1 MSSSR
6 SRLVEL
12 SVRELSRRDVMRRAL
27 ALGAV
32 VAVPSVLAACG
43 GSSDEDVL
51 GSGSEDGGDTV
62 AATTA
67 VPATTSA
74 STSADTEATEATGT
88 SATTAAAT
96 PSGDPIPTGAS
107 LTIDFTFTADGGGR
121 VRNPYVAV
129 WIEDTQGALVKP
141 IAVWYREREAKYLD
155 KLSRWA
161 TVDGSDTTLQT
172 VSSATKPAGS
182 YSLVWDGT
190 DGSGAPVVQGDYVVC
205 VEAAREHGP
214 YDLVSAA
221 VTLGADGF
229 TTDLGADNELTAVAV
244 TYAV

>member
-51 GSGSEDGGDTV
+51 GSGSEGGGDTV

-74 STSADTEATEATGT
+74 SASSSADTEATGT

-129 WIEDTQGALVKP
+129 WIEDAQGALVKP

>member
-51 GSGSEDGGDTV
+51 GSGSEGGGDTV

>member
-51 GSGSEDGGDTV
+51 GSGSEGGGDTV

-74 STSADTEATEATGT
+74 STSAGTEATEATGT

>member
-51 GSGSEDGGDTV
+51 GSGSEGDGDTV
-62 AATTA
+62 ADTTA

-74 STSADTEATEATGT
+74 STSAGTEATEATGT

>member
-74 STSADTEATEATGT
+74 STSADTEATGT

-214 YDLVSAA
+214 YDLVVATVSLGSAP
-221 VTLGADGF
+221 F
-229 TTDLGADNELTAVAV
+229 STDLGADNELTAAAV

>member
-51 GSGSEDGGDTV
+51 GSGSEGGGDTV

-129 WIEDTQGALVKP
+129 WIEDAQGALVKP

>member
-6 SRLVEL
+6 SRLVDL

-43 GSSDEDVL
+43 GSSDADVIE
-51 GSGSEDGGDTV
+51 SGSSDTTATPATTATGDAGT

-67 VPATTSA
+67 TPTTVA
-74 STSADTEATEATGT
+74 ADT
-88 SATTAAAT
+88 SATTAAASPT
-96 PSGDPIPTGAS
+96 GDALPAGAS
-107 LTIDFTFTADGGGR
+107 LTIDFTFTPDGGGR
-121 VRNPYVAV
+121 VRNPYIAV
-129 WIEDTQGALVKP
+129 WIEDTDGALVKP
-141 IAVWYREREAKYLD
+141 IAVWYREREAKYLN

-161 TVDGSDTTLQT
+161 TVDGSDTTLET

-182 YSLVWDGT
+182 YSLAWDGT
-190 DGSGAPVVQGDYVVC
+190 DVAGAAVAQGDYVVC

-214 YDLVSAA
+214 YELVSAP
-221 VTLGADGF
+221 VTLGTEGF
-229 TTDLGADNELTAVAV
+229 TADLGADSELTAVAV

>member
-51 GSGSEDGGDTV
+51 GSGSEGGGDTV

-74 STSADTEATEATGT
+74 SASTSADTEATGT

-129 WIEDTQGALVKP
+129 WIEDAQGALVKP